1 MYLFFLIC
9 YTKVVN
15 QLFRIKIMATKEQQI
30 EKYIIQL
37 KKTKTPLNKELLDQ
51 IVKMLGPANYKLDA
65 MFVATSDKKELDTVY
80 KNFIVKKLKSE
91 SEEKSRKIMAAMIEK
106 ITDAGIRKKYRAVLY
121 YMLAKKMGLK

>member
-1 MYLFFLIC
+1 
-9 YTKVVN
+9 
-15 QLFRIKIMATKEQQI
+15 MATKEQQI